1 MSRGAGSDLPLQERL
16 LQGLALAL
24 FCLVA
29 ALVAWIL
36 FTRLHPS
43 RAQALG
49 LGLAVPVP
57 AFSLTDQ
64 DGRAFGSSQLAGKV
78 WVADFIYTRCAAS
91 CPTLSAQLAALQK
104 KFQGQGGV
112 AFVSISVDP
121 LHDRPAV
128 LKRYAKDFGADLSNW
143 SFLCGDPDPTLRLIR
158 EGFKLPV
165 QTVQAPEPGGK
176 VVDIPHSSHLAL
188 VDRHGLI
195 RAYYEGVEEEN
206 WPKLEDA
213 VRALLDER

>member
-1 MSRGAGSDLPLQERL
+1 MSRTKGTPGGLQERL

-24 FCLVA
+24 FGVVA
-29 ALVAWIL
+29 ASVAWIL

-49 LGLAVPVP
+49 LNLALPAP
-57 AFSLTDQ
+57 AFTLTDQ
-64 DGRAFGSSQLAGKV
+64 EGQPFASTQLAGKV

-104 KFQGQGGV
+104 SLHGVPGV

-121 LHDRPAV
+121 RHDQPAV
-128 LKRYAKDFGADLSNW
+128 LKRYARDFGADLSNW
-143 SFLCGDPDPTLRLIR
+143 SFLCGDPDATATLIR
-158 EGFKLPV
+158 GGFKLPV
-165 QTVQAPEPGGK
+165 EMLQAPEPGGK
-176 VVDIPHSSHLAL
+176 VVDIPHSSSLAL

-195 RAYYEGVEEEN
+195 RAYYEGIEQAS
-206 WPKLEDA
+206 WPKLEES